1 MNDGAIG
8 THQAWLTGI
17 GEEPDRFSS
26 ANEDEMADIT
36 EHSNGVVHGI
46 RQELDREAP
55 APAPDQTVEG
65 RRDQPGAGQRCN
77 TMSVGERIH
86 LERIAGD
93 H

>member
-1 MNDGAIG
+1 
-8 THQAWLTGI
+8 
-17 GEEPDRFSS
+17 
-26 ANEDEMADIT
+26 MADIT
-36 EHSNGVVHGI
+36 ERSNGVVDGI
-46 RQELDREAP
+46 RQELDREAS

-65 RRDQPGAGQRCN
+65 RRDKPGAGHRCN